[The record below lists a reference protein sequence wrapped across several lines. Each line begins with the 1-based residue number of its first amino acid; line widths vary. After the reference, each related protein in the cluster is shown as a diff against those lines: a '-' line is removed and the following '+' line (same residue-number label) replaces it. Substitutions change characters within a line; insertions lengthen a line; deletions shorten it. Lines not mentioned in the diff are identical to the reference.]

1 VSIRRRLLLIVLL
14 SGAVLAGAAVAIARL
29 VSSSDAA
36 RVEAAQSMVEDVAEA
51 IAGELAK
58 APSDPHDRRKHIERA
73 AAAALSGA
81 RRVVAGVCGPPFL
94 SLRVG
99 GRRESARPMPLPPD
113 HAAAVGEACKSASG
127 ELWHA
132 RERIRGETLIIAVA
146 AAGEARTWAATPV
159 RMREGLPDPWKIAGG
174 GLALATVALV
184 FLTLDAMFA
193 LERGA
198 RSLDR
203 SLDALGGDL
212 SAKIDTPRAIE
223 LARIAAGLRRLA
235 ARLGDA
241 QQRERAL
248 SDSLAHEQRLAA
260 LGRVA
265 AGVAHEVRNPLAGM
279 KLRLDLMKRAPEL
292 SGEFREDV
300 DVCLQE
306 IERLDRLVHTILGAA
321 RREPNVREG
330 VALGALVD
338 QRIAGR
344 PIQREGDA
352 VVTTDPDLLAQVLD
366 NLLRNAL
373 EASDDVRVVI
383 GKSDQRVQL
392 SVIDRGPGVPADKVA
407 ELFEPFFTT
416 KGEGTGLGLFIS
428 RSLVRALGGTLDYR
442 RDGDRTHF
450 VIAL

>member
-1 VSIRRRLLLIVLL
+1 MSIRRRLLLLVVL
-14 SGAVLAGAAVAIARL
+14 SGAVLAGAALTIARL

-36 RVEAAQSMVEDVAEA
+36 RVEAAQAMVDDVAEG
-51 IAGELAK
+51 IAGELAR
-58 APSDPHDRRKHIERA
+58 APNDPHEARKHVERA
-73 AAAALSGA
+73 VASALSGA
-81 RRVVAGVCGPPFL
+81 RRVVGGVCGPPFV
-94 SLRVG
+94 SLRPG
-99 GRRESARPMPLPPD
+99 GRREGARPMPIPPD
-113 HAAAVGEACKSASG
+113 HASAVMDACRTATGDLSRVKQ
-127 ELWHA
+127 
-132 RERIRGETLIIAVA
+132 RIRGETLIITIAN
-146 AAGEARTWAATPV
+146 AGELRAWAASPV
-159 RMREGLPDPWKIAGG
+159 RVREGLPDPMKLVAF
-174 GLALATVALV
+174 GLALATIALV
-184 FLTLDAMFA
+184 VLTLDALFA

-198 RSLDR
+198 RSLDK

-212 SAKIDTPRAIE
+212 SAKVETPRALE
-223 LARIAAGLRRLA
+223 LARIADGLRRMA

-241 QQRERAL
+241 QDRERAL
-248 SDSLAHEQRLAA
+248 SDKLAHEQRLAA

-292 SGEFREDV
+292 SSELREDV

-321 RREPNVREG
+321 RREPNIREE

-344 PIQREGDA
+344 PVEREGDA
-352 VVTTDPDLLAQVLD
+352 TVATDPDLLAQVLD

-383 GKSDQRVQL
+383 APKDERVQL
-392 SVIDRGPGVPADKVA
+392 SVIDRGPGVPDEKAA

-416 KGEGTGLGLFIS
+416 KSDGTGLGLFIS
-428 RSLVRALGGTLDYR
+428 RSLVRAVGGTLEYR

-450 VIAL
+450 VITI